1 MKVESQIPLSENP
14 ADSVNP
20 ENALEVESLLRRQF
34 GKS

>member
-20 ENALEVESLLRRQF
+20 ENALSPVEFETQAGF
-34 GKS
+34 A

>member
-20 ENALEVESLLRRQF
+20 ENALEPGRQT
-34 GKS
+34 GAQK

>member
-20 ENALEVESLLRRQF
+20 ENALDGRECAA
-34 GKS
+34 

>member
-20 ENALEVESLLRRQF
+20 ENALVANIFVLAA
-34 GKS
+34 